1 MLISPHKVELSI
13 EEWDC
18 YDNSSCRTPQ
28 DVIDII
34 NQEFSVILDT
44 THSPRYAQAR
54 IYKFL
59 SKYSEYGFSDS
70 ECSQVATNVINLY
83 YQSNIDR
90 WAFLSITLNNA

>member
-13 EEWDC
+13 EEWEC
-18 YDNSSCRTPQ
+18 YDSEFCRTPQ

-59 SKYSEYGFSDS
+59 TNYCEYGFSDS

-90 WAFLSITLNNA
+90 WEFLSITSNHA